1 MSAIG
6 VEALDVSSVL
16 LIAYPEVVRL
26 ATVLTD
32 PSFASYLLSP
42 RFSLAEQVW
51 AQEAEGIT
59 IMSGSTNTRLG
70 EHRRPGEGGRRN
82 RIWHAP
88 ECPQQA
94 PRRAREGAHR
104 RFATTPHLPAAPP
117 QHRTDPD
124 PAVPARTCRSAKSP
138 TEWAT
143 TSGPHRLLAISDSG
157 VMASGRTWLRLTVDQ
172 RQVDRPASIDPGP
185 RPVLTSGAYGFA
197 VDSRW

>member
-70 EHRRPGEGGRRN
+70 EVAES
-82 RIWHAP
+82 IV
-88 ECPQQA
+88 
-94 PRRAREGAHR
+94 ARGKAAVETAFGMRQSAHNKR
-104 RFATTPHLPAAPP
+104 PAALEKALIAAS
-117 QHRTDPD
+117 QRHRTCLLRHLSTVRIQILPYQ
-124 PAVPARTCRSAKSP
+124 PGLAVPRS
-138 TEWAT
+138 
-143 TSGPHRLLAISDSG
+143 RLLNGQPPPD
-157 VMASGRTWLRLTVDQ
+157 LTV
-172 RQVDRPASIDPGP
+172 
-185 RPVLTSGAYGFA
+185 F
-197 VDSRW
+197 